1 MSTLSRFLKYI
12 QIDSPSDPKSGK
24 IPSSDIQ
31 LNVAKCLEEEM
42 NALGL
47 ENVHIKD
54 GTIYGILPAT
64 PGYEGKQPV
73 GFISHMDT
81 APEFN
86 GFGVKP
92 QIIENYDGGD
102 VLLKGSGHV
111 LSVRD
116 FPALKELKGQKL
128 ITTDGTTLLGADDK
142 AGIAEIMQALER
154 VIEEKIPHGK
164 IAIAFTPDEEIGHG
178 VDKFDVDGFGADLAY
193 TVDGGDWNGIS
204 YENFNAVQA
213 FVDFYGYSIHPGSA
227 KNKMINSQYM
237 AFEFNNLLPKAE
249 KPEYTC
255 GFEGF
260 YHLIETIGSTE
271 HTRLEYIL
279 RDHDAEKIEE
289 KQATMKLIAEFINA
303 KYGEGRCVLTM
314 SEQYRNMKEKILP
327 HFEVVT
333 YAENAI
339 RELGGEPVSEA
350 VRGGT
355 DGARLCYM
363 GLPCPNLGTGG
374 MNAHG
379 RYECITEENMEKCV
393 NVVIGIIK
401 QFAK

>member
-1 MSTLSRFLKYI
+1 M
-12 QIDSPSDPKSGK
+12 
-24 IPSSDIQ
+24 
-31 LNVAKCLEEEM
+31 
-42 NALGL
+42 
-47 ENVHIKD
+47 
-54 GTIYGILPAT
+54 
-64 PGYEGKQPV
+64 
-73 GFISHMDT
+73 
-81 APEFN
+81 
-86 GFGVKP
+86 
-92 QIIENYDGGD
+92 
-102 VLLKGSGHV
+102 
-111 LSVRD
+111 
-116 FPALKELKGQKL
+116 
-128 ITTDGTTLLGADDK
+128 
-142 AGIAEIMQALER
+142 
-154 VIEEKIPHGK
+154 
-164 IAIAFTPDEEIGHG
+164 
-178 VDKFDVDGFGADLAY
+178 
-193 TVDGGDWNGIS
+193 
-204 YENFNAVQA
+204 
-213 FVDFYGYSIHPGSA
+213 
-227 KNKMINSQYM
+227 
-237 AFEFNNLLPKAE
+237 PKAE

>member
-73 GFISHMDT
+73 GFIAHMDT

-142 AGIAEIMQALER
+142 AGIAEIMQAVER

-178 VDKFDVDGFGADLAY
+178 VDKFDVEGFGADLAY

-314 SEQYRNMKEKILP
+314 SEQYRNMKEKIEPCMHLIDNAKKAVQQSGLSP
-327 HFEVVT
+327 VT
-333 YAENAI
+333 VAI
-339 RELGGEPVSEA
+339 
-350 VRGGT
+350 RGGT
-355 DGARLCYM
+355 DGARLSFM

-374 MNAHG
+374 YAFHG
-379 RYECITEENMEKCV
+379 PCEHITIEGMDYAVENLKNIV
-393 NVVIGIIK
+393 K
-401 QFAK
+401 LYAL

>member
-73 GFISHMDT
+73 GFIAHMDT

-142 AGIAEIMQALER
+142 AGIAEIMQAVER

-178 VDKFDVDGFGADLAY
+178 VDKFDVEGFGADLAY

-314 SEQYRNMKEKILP
+314 SEQYRNMKEKIEPCMHLIDNAKKAVQQSGLSP
-327 HFEVVT
+327 VT
-333 YAENAI
+333 VAI
-339 RELGGEPVSEA
+339 
-350 VRGGT
+350 RGGT
-355 DGARLCYM
+355 DGARLSFM

-374 MNAHG
+374 YAFHG
-379 RYECITEENMEKCV
+379 PCEHITVEGMDYAVENLKNIVKLYAC
-393 NVVIGIIK
+393 
-401 QFAK
+401 